1 MKDFTQDDIKD
12 KVLLESLIQEETDRI
27 FNSDKARK
35 GRSIDQVYAMVK
47 QGKVAEVYLK
57 ETGRF
62 KFADIKWHDLINN
75 QGEYCEVKAYD
86 VNDCTAAPVIRDL
99 QRYRTESW
107 CKSTW
112 YYLFQYRSGTYKL
125 LAVLRIK

>member
-1 MKDFTQDDIKD
+1 MKSFTQDDVRD
-12 KVLLESLIQEETDRI
+12 KALLESLITEETNRI
-27 FNSDKARK
+27 FESDKARK
-35 GRSIDQVYAMVK
+35 GRTRDQVYAMVK
-47 QGKVAEVYLK
+47 QGKIAEVYLK

-62 KFADIKWHDLINN
+62 EFADIKWHDLVNSY
-75 QGEYCEVKAYD
+75 GEYCEVKAYD
-86 VNDCTAAPVIRDL
+86 VNDWMAPSVIRDIT
-99 QRYRTESW
+99 RYKTESW